1 MKTIKFIAWAV
12 LGSVFVALI
21 VPLLWFIRS
30 LRTSNDVVGSAAIL
44 AIWQLIGLLVTLLCA
59 VVGFFL
65 ARTLKRRSKA
75 TIEPR
80 C

>member
-1 MKTIKFIAWAV
+1 MKTIKFIVWAV

-30 LRTSNDVVGSAAIL
+30 LRTANDVAGAAAIG
-44 AIWQLIGLLVTLLCA
+44 AIWQLILLLVTLLCA
-59 VVGFFL
+59 VAGLFL
-65 ARTLKRRSKA
+65 ARMLKGRSKA
-75 TIEPR
+75 VADPH